1 MGSENPVICKLGG
14 CAGEGGKDPLDD
26 SRPLHHVI
34 VDGFWMDATE
44 VTNAQFAKFVEATGY
59 VTVAERKPRA
69 EDFPG
74 APAEALVAG
83 SIVFTPPHTAVPLDD
98 SLVWWSYVPGAN
110 WRHPDGPE
118 SNWKGRENHPVVQ
131 VAYEDAAA
139 YAKWAGKRLPTEAEW
154 EFAARGGNEQK
165 RFAWGDEFRPEGKW
179 MANTY
184 QGHFP
189 VKDEGRDGFKGTAPA
204 GQFPAN
210 GYGLY
215 DIAGNVWEWCAD
227 WYSPDTYARDATRG
241 TVKNPSGPAESFDPQ
256 EPGVAKRV
264 QRGGSFLCSEQ
275 YCARYLVGSRGKGEP
290 SSASNHIGFRCV
302 QH

>member
-1 MGSENPVICKLGG
+1 MGSENPVTCKLGG

-26 SRPLHHVI
+26 SRPLHHVV

-44 VTNAQFAKFVEATGY
+44 VTNAQFAKFVEATNY
-59 VTVAERKPRA
+59 VTVAERKPQA
-69 EDFPG
+69 KDFPG
-74 APAEALVAG
+74 ALPEALVAG
-83 SIVFTPPHTAVPLDD
+83 SIVFTPPDTAVPLDD

-110 WRHPDGPE
+110 WRHPDGPQ
-118 SNWKGRENHPVVQ
+118 SDLKGRENHPVVQ
-131 VAYEDAAA
+131 VAYEDAAS

-165 RFAWGDEFRPEGKW
+165 RFAWGDDFHPEGKW

-189 VKDEGRDGFKGTAPA
+189 VKDEGQDGFKGTAPA

-215 DIAGNVWEWCAD
+215 DVAGNVWEWCAD
-227 WYSPDTYARDATRG
+227 WYRPDTYARDAAQG
-241 TVKNPSGPAESFDPQ
+241 TVKNPSGPTESLDPQ

-264 QRGGSFLCSEQ
+264 QRGGSFLCSEE

-302 QH
+302 QP